1 MSIKNIHYL
10 CSGIEPHT
18 MKKYLITIITATASL
33 FATTPHAQAYDCE
46 VDGIY
51 YSRISATELEVANK
65 VFSDQNRTA
74 YTGAITIPAQV
85 TYNGKTFNVVS
96 IGDYAFRD
104 CSSLTSVTIPN
115 SVTEIKSYAF
125 YGCSAIA
132 NITIPAS
139 VTEIGMGAFE
149 GCSALAQ
156 MALPPGIPVIED
168 ETFYGCSSLRSI
180 VIPSSVTAIGEEAF
194 SRCASLISI
203 YCFPSSAPE
212 CEMNAFSKVDR
223 TWCTLYVPKDSKV
236 YSESAIW
243 REFFIEEYTGK
254 AEDINFSSIT
264 K

>member
-1 MSIKNIHYL
+1 
-10 CSGIEPHT
+10 
-18 MKKYLITIITATASL
+18 MKKSLITLLTAAVTL
-33 FATTPHAQAYDCE
+33 FATTPYAQAYDCE

-115 SVTEIKSYAF
+115 SITEIKSYAF

-132 NITIPAS
+132 NINIPAS
-139 VTEIGMGAFE
+139 VTQIGMGAFE
-149 GCSALAQ
+149 GCSSLAQ
-156 MALPPGIPVIED
+156 MVLPQGIPVIED

-180 VIPSSVTAIGEEAF
+180 VIPTSVTAVGEEAF

-203 YCFPSSAPE
+203 YCFPTSAPE

-223 TWCTLYVPKDSKV
+223 TWCTLYVPKDSKA
-236 YSESAIW
+236 YRESPTW
-243 REFFIEEYTGK
+243 REFFIEEYAGK
-254 AEDINFSSIT
+254 AEDINFNAVV